1 MNVALLASVLPVVA
15 LVALL
20 LFLGLLCRRRKRKL
34 QAQRAM
40 ELFNN
45 RVSVRIVNPSAKKNS
60 LNKRNDQ
67 ASKVIREKVA
77 KWDDLDGD
85 MDRELEMEEMK
96 LRNNRRKA
104 SLQEELIKGEFIY
117 QIIES
122 LVCRMICLSPISS
135 PLF

>member
-1 MNVALLASVLPVVA
+1 
-15 LVALL
+15 
-20 LFLGLLCRRRKRKL
+20 
-34 QAQRAM
+34 M

>member
-1 MNVALLASVLPVVA
+1 M
-15 LVALL
+15 
-20 LFLGLLCRRRKRKL
+20 
-34 QAQRAM
+34 
-40 ELFNN
+40 
-45 RVSVRIVNPSAKKNS
+45 RIVNPSAKKNS